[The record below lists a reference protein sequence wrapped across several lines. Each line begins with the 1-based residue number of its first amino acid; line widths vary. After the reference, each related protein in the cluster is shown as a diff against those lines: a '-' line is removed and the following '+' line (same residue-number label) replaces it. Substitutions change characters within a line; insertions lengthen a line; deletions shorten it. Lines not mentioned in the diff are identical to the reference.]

1 MWGERGLGLGEREWC
16 EREREGVEVLGSVDN
31 RGERR
36 LGTERKKGCVIGMGV
51 GKKCSEEIGSESI
64 G

>member
-1 MWGERGLGLGEREWC
+1 MV
-16 EREREGVEVLGSVDN
+16 REREGVEVLGSEDK

-36 LGTERKKGCVIGMGV
+36 LGTERKKGCVKGLGV
-51 GKKCSEEIGSESI
+51 GKKRSEEIGSESI